1 MVSKGTPMLLGGD
14 EFRRTQM
21 GNNNAYCQDNDI
33 SWYDWSLAEKN
44 ADMVR
49 FVGAMVNFRKRQSV
63 FRHDDFYTGA
73 VNDRGLPDIAW
84 HGCRLNEP
92 GWTDPMCRVLA
103 FTIAG
108 RDGGADLHVMLNMY
122 DLGLDFE
129 VPHIEGQSWAVAVD
143 TGKPAPDDIAEPGAE
158 VPVNGSK
165 YHVFGRSTVVL
176 VSQAGG
182 KVSS

>member
-1 MVSKGTPMLLGGD
+1 
-14 EFRRTQM
+14 
-21 GNNNAYCQDNDI
+21 
-33 SWYDWSLAEKN
+33 
-44 ADMVR
+44 
-49 FVGAMVNFRKRQSV
+49 
-63 FRHDDFYTGA
+63 
-73 VNDRGLPDIAW
+73 
-84 HGCRLNEP
+84 
-92 GWTDPMCRVLA
+92 
-103 FTIAG
+103 
-108 RDGGADLHVMLNMY
+108 MLNMY